1 MKSWVIVFTLMTGM
15 LVRAQDQS
23 ACPGPRNST
32 ATSSCG
38 SVEVK
43 REITVHV
50 ATLDTGAG
58 SFSGGY
64 VSTGSSVGA
73 QAMADTVASVEQ
85 HQYRKCDVVTEI
97 IERVKDS
104 FQRLGYFCTD
114 VDPIAAKQTGK
125 NEYTISIHA
134 HPGQKYRLREVT
146 FSGAKIFSADELQ
159 SIIHLKPNSQFDTG
173 AVRRGLE
180 AIQKSYARK
189 GHPNTTAVPVATVD
203 EKSQMIALDVK
214 IQEDTPLH

>member
-32 ATSSCG
+32 PTSSCG

-114 VDPIAAKQTGK
+114 VDPIAAK
-125 NEYTISIHA
+125 
-134 HPGQKYRLREVT
+134 
-146 FSGAKIFSADELQ
+146 
-159 SIIHLKPNSQFDTG
+159 
-173 AVRRGLE
+173 
-180 AIQKSYARK
+180 
-189 GHPNTTAVPVATVD
+189 
-203 EKSQMIALDVK
+203 
-214 IQEDTPLH
+214 